1 MTIVSRVQ
9 KKKTAVSMAIF
20 VILAGSVA
28 GVYLANRTPSS
39 SSLTSRSAANV
50 INSNAPASQVVG
62 SRLQEAI
69 SNARSKL
76 PCVNSDLAMIN
87 AKGIS
92 GNVAGLG
99 VSGLEIAE
107 TMNSFEITVLE
118 PKMLKAMQTAPAGES
133 ISKVET
139 SVINS
144 IIGNDGTYLDEA
156 LSNTVLD
163 MMLLSYAKATGREV
177 PYAQAQAQADKNW
190 AEYVKS
196 GSPPLRLMNGKTAKD
211 QFDSPAAVRAL
222 QDGLTIAKMRNQIG
236 GPQYGSQG
244 QNNQRPAFVAWMTA
258 NLNKYHVTIHNSPVP
273 ISELPKY
280 LPAMM

>member
-1 MTIVSRVQ
+1 
-9 KKKTAVSMAIF
+9 MALI
-20 VILAGSVA
+20 VILAGSLA
-28 GVYLANRTPSS
+28 GVYLVNRTPVSFP
-39 SSLTSRSAANV
+39 TSESAANV
-50 INSNAPASQVVG
+50 IKANAPGNQLVG

-76 PCVNSDLAMIN
+76 PSVKSDLAMIN
-87 AKGIS
+87 ARGIS

-107 TMNSFEITVLE
+107 RISSFEITELE
-118 PKMLKAMQTAPAGES
+118 PKMLKAMQAAPAGES
-133 ISKVET
+133 ISSVET
-139 SVINS
+139 SVIDS
-144 IIGNDGTYLDEA
+144 IARNDGTYLDEA

-163 MMLLSYAKATGREV
+163 MMLLSHAKATNSEV
-177 PYAQAQAQADKNW
+177 SYAHAQAQADKNW

-196 GSPPLRLMNGKTAKD
+196 GSPPLRLLHGQTAKA

-222 QDGLTIAKMRNQIG
+222 QDGLTITKMRNQIG
-236 GPQYGSQG
+236 GPQYGSKG
-244 QNNQRPAFVAWMTA
+244 QNYQRPGFVAWMTA
-258 NLNKYHVTIHNSPVP
+258 NLNKYPITIHNNPVP

>member
-1 MTIVSRVQ
+1 MTLVSKVQ
-9 KKKTAVSMAIF
+9 KKTTLAWVALI
-20 VILAGSVA
+20 VILAGSLA
-28 GVYLANRTPSS
+28 GVYLVNRTPVSFP
-39 SSLTSRSAANV
+39 TSESAANV
-50 INSNAPASQVVG
+50 IKANAPGNQLVG

-76 PCVNSDLAMIN
+76 PSVYSDLAMIN

-107 TMNSFEITVLE
+107 RMNSFEMTVLE
-118 PKMLKAMQTAPAGES
+118 PKMLKAMQTAPTGES
-133 ISKVET
+133 ISSVET
-139 SVINS
+139 SVVNS
-144 IIGNDGTYLDEA
+144 FVANQGTYLNEA

-163 MMLLSYAKATGREV
+163 MMLLSYAKETGSEV

-196 GSPPLRLMNGKTAKD
+196 GSPPLRLLHGQTAKA

-222 QDGLTIAKMRNQIG
+222 QDGLTITKMRNQLG
-236 GPQYGSQG
+236 GPQYGPQG
-244 QNNQRPAFVAWMTA
+244 QNNQRPGLVAWMVA
-258 NLNKYHVTIHNSPVP
+258 NLNKYPITIHNSPVP